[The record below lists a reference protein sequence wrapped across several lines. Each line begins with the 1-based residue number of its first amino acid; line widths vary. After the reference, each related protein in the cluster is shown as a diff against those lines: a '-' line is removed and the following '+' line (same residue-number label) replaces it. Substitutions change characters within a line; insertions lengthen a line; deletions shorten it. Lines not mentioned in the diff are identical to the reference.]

1 VADVIEDAIDVPF
14 LDEQDARSDLRRRWH
29 IHVEGPLQ

>member
-1 VADVIEDAIDVPF
+1 VAGVIEDAIDVPF

-29 IHVEGPLQ
+29 I